1 MKTALIQTSF
11 WKDTKI
17 FQLNI
22 DTKLLYLFYS
32 SNPERNTTRYYLCP
46 DRLTS
51 VLVGI
56 SNEALAVCK
65 RQLQELKLLFF
76 HEDWVCL
83 GDETYVKPS
92 RGKLTQ
98 KIHEQ
103 DLLNVP
109 SEIVD
114 RFNDFL
120 RSDSG
125 ATQEYKDN
133 NKDKYKDN
141 NNLFELEKIEKPKN
155 EIWDAVTEAFGL
167 SKAEITRS
175 LASQLGKVV
184 KDLKDVNATPEEIF
198 KRYRNYK
205 VLHPNWELTPFALVK
220 HWAAITDSHVE
231 KLLDITRKSR
241 DREIDTYTEDQ
252 MLTDIVQKAYDE
264 NQAKQLEEKRRRETK
279 RVLETEQAMRILEE
293 GRK

>member
-1 MKTALIQTSF
+1 MTEQKREFTGVWIPKEVLDHSELTPLQKIMYADIASFSQCFMLNKTLATRYGISETSVSKNISKLVQCGLIHINAFDGRKRYMTALHISSMQGL
-11 WKDTKI
+11 TKVHDS
-17 FQLNI
+17 LERNDKAGYPLSSNI
-22 DTKLLYLFYS
+22 DNKLDNKLD
-32 SNPERNTTRYYLCP
+32 NTIDIAISKNRDMTTNES
-46 DRLTS
+46 TS
-51 VLVGI
+51 I
-56 SNEALAVCK
+56 
-65 RQLQELKLLFF
+65 
-76 HEDWVCL
+76 
-83 GDETYVKPS
+83 VKPPKP
-92 RGKLTQ
+92 R
-98 KIHEQ
+98 
-103 DLLNVP
+103 DL
-109 SEIVD
+109 
-114 RFNDFL
+114 
-120 RSDSG
+120 
-125 ATQEYKDN
+125 
-133 NKDKYKDN
+133 
-141 NNLFELEKIEKPKN
+141 
-155 EIWDAVTEAFGL
+155 IWDAVTEAFGL

-205 VLHPNWELTPFALVK
+205 VLHPDWELTPFALVK